1 MAYACLIAA
10 IIITAI
16 SFHVYPILARINAK
30 TIDLLKLSM
39 TYTFKKFYLTLTMLA
54 LIIIGVAIVNFTGIA
69 LIATLF
75 GTSAIC
81 YMILKLEGPLL
92 EEMELFSKEKY
103 SN

>member
-1 MAYACLIAA
+1 
-10 IIITAI
+10 
-16 SFHVYPILARINAK
+16 
-30 TIDLLKLSM
+30 M

-75 GTSAIC
+75 GTSAIY

-92 EEMELFSKEKY
+92 EEMELFLKEKY

>member
-1 MAYACLIAA
+1 
-10 IIITAI
+10 
-16 SFHVYPILARINAK
+16 
-30 TIDLLKLSM
+30 M

-81 YMILKLEGPLL
+81 YMILNLEGPLL
-92 EEMELFSKEKY
+92 EEMELFLKEKY

>member
-81 YMILKLEGPLL
+81 YMILNLEGPLL
-92 EEMELFSKEKY
+92 EEMELFLKEKY